1 MDTIIWLA
9 EAEEKDKVVGL
20 VTSLSRFFRTSLNE
34 GKDNITIE
42 EELRHARSYL
52 EIQQVRY
59 QDILDYEIDV
69 PAELY
74 PYRIPK
80 ITLQPLVENALYH
93 GIKNR
98 RGKGTIRVTGEKRED
113 CLCLMVSDDG
123 IGIPPERL
131 SQIRKRINEPEASDM
146 GIYGLYN
153 VNQRI
158 RLRAG
163 EGYGLQIDSRY
174 EEGTV
179 VTVRLPLVTEYLTD
193 SKEN

>member
-1 MDTIIWLA
+1 
-9 EAEEKDKVVGL
+9 
-20 VTSLSRFFRTSLNE
+20 
-34 GKDNITIE
+34 
-42 EELRHARSYL
+42 
-52 EIQQVRY
+52 
-59 QDILDYEIDV
+59 
-69 PAELY
+69 
-74 PYRIPK
+74 
-80 ITLQPLVENALYH
+80 
-93 GIKNR
+93 
-98 RGKGTIRVTGEKRED
+98 
-113 CLCLMVSDDG
+113 
-123 IGIPPERL
+123 
-131 SQIRKRINEPEASDM
+131 M

>member
-1 MDTIIWLA
+1 
-9 EAEEKDKVVGL
+9 
-20 VTSLSRFFRTSLNE
+20 
-34 GKDNITIE
+34 
-42 EELRHARSYL
+42 
-52 EIQQVRY
+52 
-59 QDILDYEIDV
+59 
-69 PAELY
+69 
-74 PYRIPK
+74 
-80 ITLQPLVENALYH
+80 
-93 GIKNR
+93 
-98 RGKGTIRVTGEKRED
+98 
-113 CLCLMVSDDG
+113 MVSDDG